1 VKVKT
6 LEAHT
11 CSQLEAC
18 RVAAAQDLAAAL
30 VLERQQHEQQVAQQ
44 LREAHEAWSSK
55 WEAAQSAAERQ
66 AALLG
71 NAVKYEV
78 TMRLKLPPA
87 ACRLPQ
93 TAGWVCHTLLHHPR
107 APGGLGGMM

>member
-11 CSQLEAC
+11 SSQLEAC

-71 NAVKYEV
+71 NAEYEV

-87 ACRLPQ
+87 ACWLPQ
-93 TAGWVCHTLLHHPR
+93 TAG
-107 APGGLGGMM
+107 